1 MTYKHE
7 IKVRVYYQ
15 DTDAYGIVY
24 HANYLSFAERGRA
37 EYSRSRGKSIITTL
51 LSMNLAIVARHV
63 EVDYFFSARVDDE
76 LRIVTWVSKINNSSY
91 TMQSD
96 IHIEDKLICTV
107 KATLVNINEKW
118 RPVRIP
124 NEIKELLN

>member
-7 IKVRVYYQ
+7 ITARVYYQ

-51 LSMNLAIVARHV
+51 LELNLSTVARHV
-63 EVDYFFSARVDDE
+63 EVDYFASARVDDE

-96 IHIEDKLICTV
+96 IHIEEKLICTV
-107 KATLVNINEKW
+107 KATLVAINERW
-118 RPVRIP
+118 RPVRVP
-124 NEIKELLN
+124 EEIKQLLS